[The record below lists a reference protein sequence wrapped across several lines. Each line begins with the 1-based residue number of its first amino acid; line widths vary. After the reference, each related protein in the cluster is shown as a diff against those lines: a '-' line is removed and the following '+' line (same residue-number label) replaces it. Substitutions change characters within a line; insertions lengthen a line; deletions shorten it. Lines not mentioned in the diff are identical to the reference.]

1 MRKQANKTR
10 LREMG
15 DQPAR
20 GEPEEEIAEVKWAEE
35 ASPRTVLELDAIFR
49 ALPDLYFR
57 MGLDGTI
64 LDYKAGRAVDLY
76 VPPESF
82 IGQRM
87 QSVLPPEVGN
97 QFANAIEE
105 LAQGKQQVAIEYTLP
120 FPGGAKSFEARLLP
134 LQSDQ
139 LIAVVQDITER
150 KRVEEQIR
158 KLNQDLERRA
168 RELAALNKAG
178 QMMNAM
184 LDLDAVLGTVMAEI
198 RELLDA
204 EGASVLLQEEG
215 ELVFVA
221 SAGPGSETL
230 VGARIPVA
238 SGIAGRVM
246 RRGKAVLVDDA
257 RSDPHFYDRIDAMT
271 GLTTRSLLAVPLI
284 VRGVP
289 RGVIEAINKAG
300 GTFDEH
306 DLNLLEGIA
315 GPAAIAIDNA
325 RLFAAVDKELIE
337 RMQAERELQRRNQ
350 DLAALNAIA
359 MTMSQSI
366 GLEPAL
372 NATLDKILEVMQLTG
387 GWVQLLE
394 EDGNTLELVVQR
406 GIPEPAVKEIQKIKL
421 GEDIPSKPAET
432 GQPFLADDALQF
444 VRARMEARHG
454 AEMFALM
461 GGPITSKDQVLGV
474 LGGVSRGPY
483 APSPDQEQ
491 LLTTIGHEIGIV
503 VENARLARQAAEVEI
518 LRGMDRL
525 RSELIANVSHELRT
539 PLGLIKISSTS
550 LLMEDV
556 EFDRETQRKFLNS
569 IDEETTKLE
578 KIVEHLLDLG
588 RMESGRLQLD
598 RQSTNLSQLV
608 RNVITKMR
616 VQSAQHRLVEDLPS
630 EPLVA
635 SVDAKRIEQV
645 LRNLLDNAI
654 KYSPGGGTI
663 TVRGRRD
670 KWKILVLVS
679 DHGMGVP
686 AEEQEKIFE
695 RFYRV
700 ENEVTRCM
708 RGAGLGLPVCQGI
721 VDAHG
726 GRIWV
731 ESRLGAGST
740 FCFTLPVEP

>member
-1 MRKQANKTR
+1 MRKQAERTR
-10 LREMG
+10 RRETRSKP
-15 DQPAR
+15 DRAL
-20 GEPEEEIAEVKWAEE
+20 EEIAEAKRAEE
-35 ASPRTVLELDAIFR
+35 ASQRTVLELDAIFR

-57 MGLDGTI
+57 MDSDGTI

-87 QSVLPPEVGN
+87 QSVLPPEAGN

-105 LAQGKQQVAIEYTLP
+105 LARGKQQVSIEYTLP
-120 FPGGAKSFEARLLP
+120 FPDGAKSFEARLLP

-139 LIAVVQDITER
+139 FIAVVQDITER
-150 KRVEEQIR
+150 KRVEERIR
-158 KLNQDLERRA
+158 KLNQDLERQA

-184 LDLDAVLGTVMAEI
+184 LDLDAVLGTVMAEV

-221 SAGPGSETL
+221 SAGHGSEAL
-230 VGARIPVA
+230 VGTRLPVA

-246 RRGKAVLVDDA
+246 RKGKAVLVDDA
-257 RSDPHFYDRIDAMT
+257 RNDPYFYDRIDAMT
-271 GLTTRSLLAVPLI
+271 GLTTRSLVAVPLI

-289 RGVIEAINKAG
+289 RGVIEAINKARS
-300 GTFDEH
+300 TFDEH

-315 GPAAIAIDNA
+315 GPAAIAIENA

-337 RMQAERELQRRNQ
+337 RVQAERELQRRNQ
-350 DLAALNAIA
+350 ELAALNAIA
-359 MTMSQSI
+359 MTISQSM
-366 GLEPAL
+366 GLDAAL
-372 NATLDKILEVMQLTG
+372 NATLDKILEVMQLSG
-387 GWVQLLE
+387 SWVQLLG
-394 EDGNTLELVVQR
+394 EDGDALELVAQR

-421 GEDIPSKPAET
+421 GEDIPSKLAET
-432 GQPFLADDALQF
+432 GQPFLADDVLHF
-444 VRARMEARHG
+444 VRAKLEGKHEAS
-454 AEMFALM
+454 MFALM
-461 GGPITSKDQVLGV
+461 GGPITSKDKMLGV
-474 LGGVSRGPY
+474 LGGVSYGPHV
-483 APSPDQEQ
+483 PGPDQEQ

-550 LLMEDV
+550 LLMDDV
-556 EFDRETQRKFLNS
+556 EFDRETQRKFLYS

-578 KIVEHLLDLG
+578 QIVEHLLDLG

-598 RQSTNLSQLV
+598 KQPTDLSQLIK
-608 RNVITKMR
+608 NVIAKMR
-616 VQSAQHRLVEDLPS
+616 TRSAQHRLMEDLPS

-635 SVDAKRIEQV
+635 SIDAKRIEQV

-654 KYSPGGGTI
+654 KYSPAGGTI
-663 TVRGRRD
+663 TMSGRRD

-679 DHGMGVP
+679 DHGIGIPV
-686 AEEQEKIFE
+686 EEQGKIFE

-721 VDAHG
+721 VEAHG

-731 ESRLGAGST
+731 ESRTGAGST
-740 FCFTLPVEP
+740 FCFTLPTEP